1 MVALPTVCVG
11 SVFAFTDDGLVPGEG
26 SPLAQE
32 FATAAPQTPQTAS
45 PRLSPKYGLQNGVS
59 TLVLYDDTAPREF
72 RGEVSAIA
80 AGNLAT
86 HFGEAEIVPIREYTS
101 GRMAGFTAVIYVG
114 VSADTVVPQAFVDDV
129 RAATVPV
136 IWLGANSDTLAQSP
150 SGGESF
156 AAQYGWS
163 PDAPLDVASK
173 DLTKLRYKG
182 QDLPRAHPS
191 DATIWIPGGVQPG
204 VDVVATAT
212 CAVPASSAGCRPPS
226 GTGLQSVPWAI
237 RSNNLTYVAE
247 VPLSFIDENGGY
259 LVFADLLSPALAPGR
274 APVRQAAVRIEDVN
288 PESDPSEL
296 RAFADYFAARKI
308 PFQVAVIPILVDHAP
323 GRKAP
328 YALSLSDA
336 PEVVDALKY
345 MQDHGGTLIQHGT
358 THQYGNLP
366 NPYSGRSGDDYEF
379 YRYGCSATATPP
391 YRWEPCGSDSWVEKQ
406 GPLPD
411 DTIAANRR
419 RLEQGKQA
427 MIDAGLGAPTIFE
440 TPHYSASVNA
450 YLAMSGLY
458 DARYEQAEYWPGS
471 LTSAAATPDDA
482 FEQFFPYTV
491 HDIYGTTVYPEDLE
505 NPTLT
510 AQNNHPARSAASLVG
525 RAKRNLVVTDATAS
539 FFFHP
544 FLKLSTVDE
553 IVTGIQGLGYRF
565 VAVTDLQ

>member
-1 MVALPTVCVG
+1 MVALPTICVG

-26 SPLAQE
+26 SSLAQE
-32 FATAAPQTPQTAS
+32 FATAAPETPHTSS
-45 PRLSPKYGLQNGVS
+45 PTLSRRYGLHNGVS
-59 TLVLYDDTAPREF
+59 TLVLDDDTTPREF
-72 RGEVSAIA
+72 RAEVSAIA

-86 HFGEAEIVPIREYTS
+86 HFGEAEVVPIREYTP
-101 GRMAGFTAVIYVG
+101 GRMAGYTAVIYVG

-136 IWLGANSDTLAQSP
+136 IWLGANSDSLARSA
-150 SGGESF
+150 SLDESF
-156 AAQYGWS
+156 ASQYGWS
-163 PDAPLDVASK
+163 PDAPLDVASR
-173 DLTKLRYKG
+173 DVTEIRYKG

-191 DATIWIPGGVQPG
+191 DATIWAPGGVQPG
-204 VDVVATAT
+204 VEVVATAT
-212 CAVPASSAGCRPPS
+212 CAVDASSPGCRLPS
-226 GTGLQSVPWAI
+226 GTGSHSVPWAI
-237 RSNNLTYVAE
+237 RSKNLTYVAE
-247 VPLSFIDENGGY
+247 VPLSFINENGGY
-259 LVFADLLSPALAPGR
+259 LVFADLLHPALAPGR
-274 APVRQAAVRIEDVN
+274 GPVSQAAVRIEDVN
-288 PESDPSEL
+288 PESDPSQL

-328 YALSLSDA
+328 YALSLSDE
-336 PEVVDALKY
+336 PDVVEALKY
-345 MQDHGGTLIQHGT
+345 MQDRGGTLIQHGT

-379 YRYGCSATATPP
+379 FLYGCSATETPP
-391 YRWEPCGSDSWVEKQ
+391 YRWESCGSDSWVEKR

-411 DTIAANRR
+411 DTISAHRT
-419 RLEQGKQA
+419 RLEQGRQV

-450 YLAMSGLY
+450 YLAMSEIY

-471 LTSAAATPDDA
+471 LTSAVATPDDA

-510 AQNNHPARSAASLVG
+510 AQNNHPARSAASLVQ

-544 FLKLSTVDE
+544 FLKLSMVDE
-553 IVTGIQGLGYRF
+553 IVTGIEDLGYRF
-565 VAVTDLQ
+565 VPVSELQ